1 MRAIQFGKGVVYW
14 GVGKDAHFL
23 GGKEQGPF
31 CRGRGTFLVNEFSDS
46 VYGPLSLAWKSRSAR
61 TEESGEDEEEIGTNG
76 DNSRDIWLCG
86 VGEPVLWD
94 GGGVVVVEEEVW
106 GKFGDRWGHQWAAS
120 LLLGAASSKD
130 LSRFCVFIYFDKFC
144 HFNPIQGNDNRT
156 ERPFIILSILAKV
169 GADLEAHF
177 RFQANKLSVTNS
189 LQISTLLHICLSFF
203 PCLSQVTAGSLFL
216 YWLLL

>member
-1 MRAIQFGKGVVYW
+1 MPIFW
-14 GVGKDAHFL
+14 G
-23 GGKEQGPF
+23 EQGPF

-46 VYGPLSLAWKSRSAR
+46 VYGPLPLAWKSREAR

-94 GGGVVVVEEEVW
+94 GGGGMFVVEEEVW

-130 LSRFCVFIYFDKFC
+130 LSRFCVFIYSD
-144 HFNPIQGNDNRT
+144 NSVTWIQSKEMTT
-156 ERPFIILSILAKV
+156 EQIYLLSSCQSWSK
-169 GADLEAHF
+169 LELISKLTSGLKRINFLSRALF
-177 RFQANKLSVTNS
+177 RFSPFSTSVS
-189 LQISTLLHICLSFF
+189 VCLSFF
-203 PCLSQVTAGSLFL
+203 PVCHS
-216 YWLLL
+216 

>member
-1 MRAIQFGKGVVYW
+1 M
-14 GVGKDAHFL
+14 
-23 GGKEQGPF
+23 
-31 CRGRGTFLVNEFSDS
+31 
-46 VYGPLSLAWKSRSAR
+46 
-61 TEESGEDEEEIGTNG
+61 
-76 DNSRDIWLCG
+76 
-86 VGEPVLWD
+86 
-94 GGGVVVVEEEVW
+94 VVVEEEVW

-177 RFQANKLSVTNS
+177 RFQANKLSVTNTI
-189 LQISTLLHICLSFF
+189 QISTLLHICLSFF
-203 PCLSQVTAGSLFL
+203 PLFVAGNSMKPFPLLIAALTIRWRISDTLSSVSVFQCFSQ
-216 YWLLL
+216 